1 MSGGTT
7 VSTPFQPAGAQAQWP
22 PNAGAREW
30 CPLCGSPLHSSQD
43 WCLRCGAA
51 ARTRLAAPPRWKAPL
66 LALATVVVLSLGVL
80 VAALVKLI
88 G

>member
-1 MSGGTT
+1 
-7 VSTPFQPAGAQAQWP
+7 VSEPRAATPFP
-22 PNAGAREW
+22 PPGEW
-30 CPLCGSPLHSSQD
+30 CPLCGSPLHETQD

-51 ARTRLAAPPRWKAPL
+51 ARTRLAATPRWRAPVI
-66 LALATVVVLSLGVL
+66 ALATVIAVSLGVL